1 MLDAKKVRLGIWMP
15 VLAAALLYSRS
26 ASADCVLPAAP
37 SRIPDGSSA
46 TEQEMVAAMR
56 TLKQYNDD
64 VNEYTQC
71 LEFEERRNRITFEE
85 QEKHRDLALN
95 TLAAV
100 AGQFNEQVRRFK
112 ARHG

>member
-1 MLDAKKVRLGIWMP
+1 MHKMTVWIV
-15 VLAAALLYSRS
+15 VLAAAMLYS
-26 ASADCVLPAAP
+26 ASAAAGCELPSPP

-64 VNEYTQC
+64 VSEYTKC
-71 LEFEERRNRITFEE
+71 LEFEGKRNRITIDD
-85 QEKHRDLALN
+85 QAKHRDLALN
-95 TLAAV
+95 TLASV
-100 AGQFNEQVRRFK
+100 AAQFNEQVRRFK

>member
-1 MLDAKKVRLGIWMP
+1 MHKMIWIP
-15 VLAAALLYSRS
+15 VLAAVMLYS
-26 ASADCVLPAAP
+26 ASAAAGCLLPSPP

-64 VNEYTQC
+64 VNEYTNC
-71 LEFEERRNRITFEE
+71 LEFEGRRNLITIDD
-85 QEKHRDLALN
+85 QTKRHALAVN
-95 TLAAV
+95 TLATV

-112 ARHG
+112 ARHS

>member
-1 MLDAKKVRLGIWMP
+1 MHKLKGSIPA
-15 VLAAALLYSRS
+15 LAVVLLYSVS
-26 ASADCVLPAAP
+26 AAAGCLLPAPP

-46 TEQEMVAAMR
+46 TEQEMVAAMH

-64 VNEYTQC
+64 VSEYTKC
-71 LEFEERRNRITFEE
+71 LEFEQKRNRMSFDDSARN
-85 QEKHRDLALN
+85 RDNALN

-100 AGQFNEQVRRFK
+100 AAQFNEQVRRFK